1 VSAIE
6 AQDARL
12 PAAVQAFARLL
23 RARAVTARC
32 LEARLLA
39 DHGLT
44 LNDYEVLYLLSQA
57 EGRRAKRVDVARHLG
72 LTPSGV
78 TRLLEGLEATG
89 LVVRA
94 ECPGDLRVT
103 YAVLTEQGA
112 ALLAS
117 ASCDHERS
125 VRALLEEHLEP
136 AEIEA
141 LAELLGKL
149 PGIDPQ
155 VRLTAPREA
164 G

>member
-1 VSAIE
+1 MSTVE
-6 AQDARL
+6 TQDADF
-12 PAAVQAFARLL
+12 PAAVRAFTLLL
-23 RARAVTARC
+23 RARAVTVRC

-44 LNDYEVLYLLSQA
+44 LNDYEVLFLLSQS

-78 TRLLEGLEATG
+78 TRLLEGLEAAG

-94 ECPGDLRVT
+94 ECPGDLRVH
-103 YAVLTEQGA
+103 YALLTEQGA
-112 ALLAS
+112 AVLES

-136 AEIEA
+136 GEIEA
-141 LAELLGKL
+141 LADLLGKL
-149 PGIDPQ
+149 PGIK
-155 VRLTAPREA
+155 VA
-164 G
+164 

>member
-1 VSAIE
+1 VIAIE
-6 AQDARL
+6 TQDDAA
-12 PAAVQAFARLL
+12 PAAVRAFTRLL
-23 RARAVTARC
+23 RARAVTVRC

-44 LNDYEVLYLLSQA
+44 LNDYEVLYLLSQS

-78 TRLLEGLEATG
+78 TRLLEGLEDAG

-94 ECPGDLRVT
+94 ACPGDLRVT

-112 ALLAS
+112 SLLAS
-117 ASCDHERS
+117 APCNHERS

-136 AEIEA
+136 PEIEA

-149 PGIDPQ
+149 PGIDP
-155 VRLTAPREA
+155 
-164 G
+164 